1 MTSASA
7 QKGGVSKNTH
17 NLKTININFADRG
30 GQKYEEFLDVIHG
43 SSLSLVMGRGRS
55 GSDRRERTVRSVLTG
70 QSVLFYHYRSGWM
83 DADADDS
90 HETEGV
96 SD

>member
-1 MTSASA
+1 MDQYGGRPRNRLTAHNVVTVFSVRGLPYMTSASA

-55 GSDRRERTVRSVLTG
+55 GSDRRERTVRSVLK
-70 QSVLFYHYRSGWM
+70 Y
-83 DADADDS
+83 
-90 HETEGV
+90 
-96 SD
+96 